1 MDKNEIEA
9 KLIELKEKYK
19 LSNKEHYKI
28 FQEIKKYY
36 LTNVS
41 STDEPIAVIVGAQ
54 PGSGKGSLIG
64 YSKNQLDNPNN
75 VAIITT
81 DDYKPFHPKAGEI
94 AKNYPTYY
102 SAIVEQDSSRW
113 TSQILQ
119 ETIDNKYNFIFEA
132 TFKNNRIIETLK
144 KLKENGYKVIVRGL
158 AVSYIESLLS
168 AFERYEKQV
177 EVRSWGR
184 FFNPL
189 EYNYTYE
196 NIPNTLENIEN
207 SEYYDF
213 LELFKRGDNINSPQL
228 IYRNC
233 NKKYKQEIQEDS
245 FKNEYANVK
254 ETILK
259 YRNMEL
265 NNVNDEMEKRILFL
279 ENCFKR
285 RNATEE
291 EMDGIC
297 ILKELFY
304 NYKQK

>member
-64 YSKNQLDNPNN
+64 YSKNQSENPNN
-75 VAIITT
+75 VVIITT
-81 DDYKPFHPKAGEI
+81 DDYKPFHPKASEI
-94 AKNYPTYY
+94 AQKYPTYY
-102 SAIVEQDSSRW
+102 SAIVEVDSSKW
-113 TSQILQ
+113 TSQMLQ

-132 TFKNNRIIETLK
+132 TFKNDRVIETLK
-144 KLKENGYKVIVRGL
+144 KLKEKGYNVIVRGL

-168 AFERYEKQV
+168 AFERYEKQI
-177 EVRSWGR
+177 EIRSWGR

-207 SEYYDF
+207 SECFDL
-213 LELFKRGDNINSPQL
+213 LEIYIRGESINFPQL

-233 NKKYKQEIQEDS
+233 NIKYKKEIKEDS
-245 FKNEYANVK
+245 FKNECANAK

-259 YRNMEL
+259 YRNIGL
-265 NNVNDEMEKRILFL
+265 DNVNEEMEKRILFL

-291 EMDGIC
+291 EMAGINL
-297 ILKELFY
+297 LKEIFY
-304 NYKQK
+304 NYK

>member
-19 LSNKEHYKI
+19 LSNKEHFKI

-36 LTNVS
+36 LTNVTS
-41 STDEPIAVIVGAQ
+41 EDRPIAVIVGAQ

-64 YSKNQLDNPNN
+64 YSKNQFDNPNN
-75 VAIITT
+75 VVIITT
-81 DDYKPFHPKAGEI
+81 DDYKPFHPKASEI
-94 AKNYPTYY
+94 AQKYPTYY
-102 SAIVEQDSSRW
+102 SAIVEVDSSKW
-113 TSQILQ
+113 TSQMLQ

-132 TFKNNRIIETLK
+132 TFKNDRVIETLK
-144 KLKENGYKVIVRGL
+144 KLKEKGYNVIVRGL

-168 AFERYEKQV
+168 AFERYEKQI
-177 EVRSWGR
+177 EIRSWGR

-207 SEYYDF
+207 SECFDL
-213 LELFKRGDNINSPQL
+213 LEIYIRGESINFPQL

-233 NKKYKQEIQEDS
+233 NIKYKKEIKEDS
-245 FKNEYANVK
+245 FKNECANAK

-259 YRNMEL
+259 YRNIGL
-265 NNVNDEMEKRILFL
+265 DNVNEEMEKRILFL

-285 RNATEE
+285 RNSTEE
-291 EMDGIC
+291 EMDGINL
-297 ILKELFY
+297 LKEIFY
-304 NYKQK
+304 NYK